1 MVEVFLLLGHDSLLL
16 PSIFFFSWMLFLDG
30 SGTILSV
37 LRGGGDLTVAED
49 SLNVDD
55 AGAATETGQKQR
67 SLFRVVKQVWTP
79 NADVALESFEPTA
92 RTRPASQP
100 LPGASGP

>member
-1 MVEVFLLLGHDSLLL
+1 
-16 PSIFFFSWMLFLDG
+16 MLFPDDFFES
-30 SGTILSV
+30 SGIILGV
-37 LRGGGDLTVAED
+37 FRGGGDLTVAED
-49 SLNVDD
+49 SLNVGDV
-55 AGAATETGQKQR
+55 GAATETGQKQR
-67 SLFRVVKQVWTP
+67 SLFLVVKQVWTP